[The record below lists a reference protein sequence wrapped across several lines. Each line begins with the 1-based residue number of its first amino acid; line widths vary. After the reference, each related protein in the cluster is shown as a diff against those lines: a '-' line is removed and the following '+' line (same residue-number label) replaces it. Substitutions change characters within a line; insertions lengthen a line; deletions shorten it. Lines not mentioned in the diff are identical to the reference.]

1 MMLVEKKHHIF
12 SLSSSFVVISYC
24 FYLFI
29 RFQSFSRCVNVRLCE
44 DVPVVT
50 YETSTLK
57 ILGSRSLTL
66 FRNRLRI
73 YMNIDTIVIV
83 SNDVQIMFLF

>member
-1 MMLVEKKHHIF
+1 M
-12 SLSSSFVVISYC
+12 SDCVICLTVTS
-24 FYLFI
+24 
-29 RFQSFSRCVNVRLCE
+29 E

>member
-1 MMLVEKKHHIF
+1 M
-12 SLSSSFVVISYC
+12 SDCVICLTVTS
-24 FYLFI
+24 
-29 RFQSFSRCVNVRLCE
+29 E
-44 DVPVVT
+44 DVPVVTYQT

-83 SNDVQIMFLF
+83 SNDVQIMFYSSF